1 MVGESF
7 VLIGWARRL
16 HNHIYIISVF
26 SLFKDQW
33 KLHNSACWCQ
43 SGYRGWAAQNAQREE
58 IWSCNLKI
66 DITVSH
72 SRGQSQHRFSG
83 EVGNSWQATLFIFN
97 QYILKQGCC
106 WWFKNG
112 IFNEMT
118 LSNQNIFKFKGTV
131 PLAYREFPRGGQL
144 SHSCRWTSVEK
155 KFPFDIAIFVS
166 SSWWWSSWKFGCAS
180 PVRSAEGSL
189 DKKDLN
195 LVDQGWKDRPVP
207 TVVGLACYVRE
218 NPPTENIWDI
228 CGT

>member
-1 MVGESF
+1 MFALFCSLIFSLWGLSPSSSPLRPPSTRPPGPAAQLWLSATCSAPPYIQRGWMVGESF

-33 KLHNSACWCQ
+33 KLRNSACRCQ

-83 EVGNSWQATLFIFN
+83 EVGNSWQASLFIFN

-118 LSNQNIFKFKGTV
+118 LSNQYI
-131 PLAYREFPRGGQL
+131 
-144 SHSCRWTSVEK
+144 
-155 KFPFDIAIFVS
+155 
-166 SSWWWSSWKFGCAS
+166 
-180 PVRSAEGSL
+180 
-189 DKKDLN
+189 
-195 LVDQGWKDRPVP
+195 
-207 TVVGLACYVRE
+207 
-218 NPPTENIWDI
+218 
-228 CGT
+228 